1 MIKFLDITKQ
11 DKKIHKLIFN
21 DIKRIIIKNNF
32 ILGDEVFKF
41 ESAFAK
47 YCNTKY
53 AVSCANGTD
62 ALTIALKVL
71 NLPKNSEVII
81 PAMTYCSTAF
91 AVINAGL
98 KPILADIK
106 NGTPTISCEEIK
118 KKITKNTR
126 VIMPVHL
133 YGSVARIDDI
143 KKIIKNK
150 KIFLIDDCS
159 QAHGAIYNGK
169 KVGSLGDIS
178 CFSLYPGKNL
188 GAYGDAGIITTNN
201 KILYNKIKNFRN
213 LGSDIKFIHTQVGF
227 NSRLDTIQAA
237 ILLRKIKFLDANNKK
252 RKSIAIFYNKNLKNN
267 KITKLSYSKN
277 CVYHQYVILTKYRN
291 KLTNLMKKNLIP
303 FGFHYPS
310 SINQIDS
317 LKSNYKKQ
325 KFPLSEKIA
334 KECVSLPIDPNI
346 SKKNLI
352 KIVNILNSF

>member
-1 MIKFLDITKQ
+1 MIKIAVVGDIGSGKSHIAKLFGYPVFNADQ
-11 DKKIHKLIFN
+11 EVASIYKENKDCFKRLKK
-21 DIKRIIIKNNF
+21 
-32 ILGDEVFKF
+32 
-41 ESAFAK
+41 
-47 YCNTKY
+47 
-53 AVSCANGTD
+53 
-62 ALTIALKVL
+62 
-71 NLPKNSEVII
+71 NLPKYFSVFPANKIQIIKAIEDSE
-81 PAMTYCSTAF
+81 
-91 AVINAGL
+91 
-98 KPILADIK
+98 K
-106 NGTPTISCEEIK
+106 NL

-237 ILLRKIKFLDANNKK
+237 ILLRKIKFP
-252 RKSIAIFYNKNLKNN
+252 
-267 KITKLSYSKN
+267 
-277 CVYHQYVILTKYRN
+277 
-291 KLTNLMKKNLIP
+291 P
-303 FGFHYPS
+303 FEPF
-310 SINQIDS
+310 
-317 LKSNYKKQ
+317 K
-325 KFPLSEKIA
+325 
-334 KECVSLPIDPNI
+334 VSVPT
-346 SKKNLI
+346 
-352 KIVNILNSF
+352 